1 MTCRLSRHAGHVC
14 DVVFLPLIVLVPIM
28 RSVRAT
34 AVQSLREVGSVDAVD
49 GEGSF
54 FFFFFP
60 GVGLSSAA
68 YVSFLGLSLVVGKG
82 KLASFGVKGWLHVAG

>member
-1 MTCRLSRHAGHVC
+1 V
-14 DVVFLPLIVLVPIM
+14 
-28 RSVRAT
+28 
-34 AVQSLREVGSVDAVD
+34 
-49 GEGSF
+49 GEGGCFF